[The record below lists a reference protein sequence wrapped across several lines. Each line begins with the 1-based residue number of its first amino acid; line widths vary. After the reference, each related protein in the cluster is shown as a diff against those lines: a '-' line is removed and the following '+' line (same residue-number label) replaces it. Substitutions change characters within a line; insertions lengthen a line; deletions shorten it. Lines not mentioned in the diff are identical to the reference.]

1 MVAEN
6 AIKTFLRTEKT
17 VEIEHAF
24 TTCTRTEKK
33 TLVGENGV
41 RICMRTVKPEVD
53 AIADRT
59 GLTTEKTCGR
69 WKWS

>member
-1 MVAEN
+1 MHFQLARE
-6 AIKTFLRTEKT
+6 L
-17 VEIEHAF
+17 
-24 TTCTRTEKK
+24 KK

-69 WKWS
+69 